1 MRWNAHRCAY
11 VVVGS
16 IASIA
21 YGESRF
27 TQDIDIVAAFE
38 LRHVDQLLAAFP
50 SSEFYLSE
58 AAMRDAIRTSF
69 QFNVIHPGSGNKID
83 FILPREDEWSRVQ
96 MARARRVRLLPDRD
110 VMTAAPEDVILGKLW
125 YYSLGGGDRHLRDIA
140 GILRVTG
147 NGVDRAEVEALG
159 CSTRL
164 HGNLAADRGEGRC
177 SRFAA
182 RSGKSLKGCSS
193 PGDLHGDSVDV
204 GEIEPAALAPGF
216 QIGGFELLFGLVGI
230 VLADGVAVMVQPRLV
245 TAKQRQE
252 EVVATAAEEAV
263 LFTALSDDL
272 EPQVLDVPVTR
283 LRDTGDVQGDM
294 IEPGRLEGRRP
305 CIALAASA
313 ARAVAANAA
322 PSPIK

>member
-1 MRWNAHRCAY
+1 MEQIDFLRRAVDALERTQVRY

-147 NGVDRAEVEALG
+147 NGVDRAEVE
-159 CSTRL
+159 RW
-164 HGNLAADRGEGRC
+164 
-177 SRFAA
+177 AA
-182 RSGKSLKGCSS
+182 RLGYMEIWQQIVAKVDAPDS
-193 PGDLHGDSVDV
+193 P
-204 GEIEPAALAPGF
+204 PG
-216 QIGGFELLFGLVGI
+216 
-230 VLADGVAVMVQPRLV
+230 
-245 TAKQRQE
+245 
-252 EVVATAAEEAV
+252 
-263 LFTALSDDL
+263 
-272 EPQVLDVPVTR
+272 
-283 LRDTGDVQGDM
+283 
-294 IEPGRLEGRRP
+294 PGNP
-305 CIALAASA
+305 
-313 ARAVAANAA
+313 
-322 PSPIK
+322 